1 MLSVSKIFFF
11 ILLCGPIVG
20 ATHLWGNNPDVPEEL
35 LTYEDQSISEEDDF
49 NPALGI
55 FALIMFLGMCILL
68 GVGIALALLF
78 CIILSILAF
87 FGIVSSSVVFGF
99 IKKNPASAFRMLFL
113 QFGAVAGLFCGLAGT
128 FVASWIVDFPWREY
142 LLYGSVTGVLCGLFV
157 AWLFNCAWGGMH
169 GQMTIRYEARRGNVK
184 VIETRTD
191 RF

>member
-1 MLSVSKIFFF
+1 MLLSGIPIKITE
-11 ILLCGPIVG
+11 IL
-20 ATHLWGNNPDVPEEL
+20 GNNPDVPEEL
-35 LTYEDQSISEEDDF
+35 ATYEDPSISEEDDF

-55 FALIMFLGMCILL
+55 FALIMFLGICILF
-68 GVGIALALLF
+68 GVGIALALLV

-113 QFGAVAGLFCGLAGT
+113 QLGAVAGLFCGLAGT
-128 FVASWIVDFPWREY
+128 FVASWIVDFPWRDY

-169 GQMTIRYEARRGNVK
+169 GQMTIRYEARKGNIK